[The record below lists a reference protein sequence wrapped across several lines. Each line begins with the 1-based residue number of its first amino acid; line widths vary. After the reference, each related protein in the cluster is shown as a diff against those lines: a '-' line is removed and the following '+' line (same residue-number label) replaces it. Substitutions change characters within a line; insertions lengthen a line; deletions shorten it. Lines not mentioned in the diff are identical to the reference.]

1 MKTENAMIVKADRKE
16 AIRQFKERRPSSGIY
31 ALRCTAT
38 GRAWIESSPHL
49 DASQN
54 SQFFQ
59 LRQRLHR
66 NKELQ
71 TEWNAHGEA
80 SFHFEVLER
89 LPEDTSS
96 LNLRDVLTERKR
108 AWSDQSQP

>member
-1 MKTENAMIVKADRKE
+1 MIVKADRKE
-16 AIRQFKERRPSSGIY
+16 AIRQFKERRPSSGIC